1 MQKYFITIWQNILSQ
16 FDKIFYQI
24 HQIHQNVNKLLIVNM
39 QIWFDKIIK
48 VCCLHFSAL
57 INLANETLCCEYF
70 HFNDGDGTN
79 LWIQFFFFFQFQLV
93 KNNAATDY
101 DLADKSINPMGGFP
115 HYGLVKQD
123 FVMIKGC
130 CVGPKK
136 RVLTLRKVTFLR
148 LQKLIWKNLS
158 EISQGVSRAFV

>member
-1 MQKYFITIWQNILSQ
+1 MVF
-16 FDKIFYQI
+16 
-24 HQIHQNVNKLLIVNM
+24 
-39 QIWFDKIIK
+39 
-48 VCCLHFSAL
+48 
-57 INLANETLCCEYF
+57 
-70 HFNDGDGTN
+70 FN
-79 LWIQFFFFFQFQLV
+79 FQLV

-136 RVLTLRKVTFLR
+136 RVLTLRKVIIKTSVSGEIPMFYVKTNCIGILCLGSCQVKKPQINIFR
-148 LQKLIWKNLS
+148 IKVLKGWKLIRNFLIFRILLDIFYND
-158 EISQGVSRAFV
+158 EIIGITN